1 MQRPNT
7 TSKKVTLEMT
17 PMIDVV
23 FLLLIFFVMT
33 FKIVAPEGDFSMKML
48 PASPNPTPSLDLPPE
63 PIRVKLLAEPS
74 GELAS
79 IHVGNVSIGKDTEEL
94 RRRVLALVMQRG
106 GPALSPA
113 LSPASSDVEVEL
125 APDDHLHYAHVIS
138 AITAVTGEIQNGVI
152 HPICNK
158 VKFAPRK
165 RAAL

>member
-1 MQRPNT
+1 
-7 TSKKVTLEMT
+7 MT

-79 IHVGNVSIGKDTEEL
+79 IHVGNVSIGKDTQEL
-94 RRRVLALVMQRG
+94 RQRVRALVMQRG
-106 GPALSPA
+106 GSALSPA
-113 LSPASSDVEVEL
+113 PSDVEVEL

-165 RAAL
+165 RNSL